1 MRIRVALLTLSV
13 ASAAHAE
20 PILDTDAQLD
30 ALAATYERQQ
40 DTFARMESGQSLD
53 ALVKAGDMQTV
64 VDFFAQPADF
74 TTFTGKHPYDVLDG
88 FDEHGDMGNFSGIAS
103 VGLAAR
109 LLVLQRDGA
118 PGAEIARA
126 RDACVRAART
136 WHVFGTIAGP
146 GRVARGVRRVV
157 PEAGQPALP
166 GTPPGLVPL
175 KDSGGAPLPA
185 SKSDT
190 WRAPVASGLS
200 DWIWIDNTS
209 KDQVAGY
216 ALAVTWLWEALHD
229 DAAVPPGVASD
240 MASDLVAFAKSL
252 MAVNPENGVDLCVR
266 DADGR
271 LTSFGDL
278 NSRLIS
284 GTSGIVLGADSSI
297 QNGFNA
303 ALALGIVGAAYHV
316 SGDEQLRQF
325 YYDDLVAKRKY
336 PHHAAATAALM
347 YQSEATNFSNVNMLA
362 IALATIGRIEKDP
375 SVRTDFEDLV
385 DAFWGGADSRSAV
398 HDEQPWFDVVVAGF
412 ARAPVAEV
420 PARMKTNLAGYPAA
434 PTFERDRVNCDA
446 AEIGAGSC
454 VAVDGVTV
462 IALSSTRGRG
472 GTVVAKSIVPIA
484 VRPDSDFA
492 WRSDPFAV
500 NGTGSN
506 RLDPRGDWL
515 AAYWL
520 GRYLDRDPSKNVYVE
535 PQSMPPGGMPGGG
548 AAADAGAASPP
559 ADGAAPNASAGTSS
573 GGCSCRIE
581 PRPSHAT
588 IALALAA
595 GALLARR
602 RRSRG
607 SM

>member
-1 MRIRVALLTLSV
+1 MRTRVVLFTLAV
-13 ASAAHAE
+13 ASTAHAE
-20 PILDTDAQLD
+20 PILDADPQLD
-30 ALAATYERQQ
+30 ALASTYERQQ

-53 ALVKAGDMQTV
+53 AFVKAADIQTV
-64 VDFFAQPADF
+64 KDFFAQPADF
-74 TTFTGKHPYDVLDG
+74 ATFTGKHPYDVLDS
-88 FDEHGDMGNFSGIAS
+88 FDEHGDMGNFSGVAS

-109 LLVLQRDGA
+109 LLVLERDGA
-118 PGAEIARA
+118 PAAAIANA

-146 GRVARGVRRVV
+146 GSIARGVRRVV

-166 GTPPGLVPL
+166 GTPPALVPL
-175 KDSGGAPLPA
+175 KDAGGVAQPP
-185 SKSDT
+185 SKTDS
-190 WRAPVASGLS
+190 WRAPVAAGLT
-200 DWIWIDNTS
+200 DWIWIDNSS

-216 ALAVTWLWEALHD
+216 ALAVTWLWEALHGD
-229 DAAVPPGVASD
+229 PAAPPEVASD
-240 MASDLVAFAKSL
+240 IAGDLVAFAKSL
-252 MAVNPENGVDLCVR
+252 IAVNPENGVDLCVR

-284 GTSGIVLGADSSI
+284 GTTGIVLGEDSSI

-325 YYDDLVAKRKY
+325 YYDDLVAKRAY
-336 PHHAAATAALM
+336 PHHAATTAGLM
-347 YQSEATNFSNVNMLA
+347 YQNEATNFSNVNMLA
-362 IALATIGRIEKDP
+362 IALATIGRIESDHT
-375 SVRTDFEDLV
+375 VRPDFEDLV
-385 DAFWGGADSRSAV
+385 DAFWGGTDSRSAV

-420 PARMKTNLAGYPAA
+420 PPRLKTNLLGYPAA
-434 PTFERDRVNCDA
+434 PTFERDIVNCDDG
-446 AEIGAGSC
+446 EIGAGSC

-462 IALSSTRGRG
+462 IPLSSTRGRG
-472 GTVVAKSIVPIA
+472 NTVVAKSIVPIG
-484 VRPDSDFA
+484 VRPDTDFA

-520 GRYLDRDPSKNVYVE
+520 ARLLDRDPTMNVYV
-535 PQSMPPGGMPGGG
+535 PPGTSPTTPGADGG
-548 AAADAGAASPP
+548 AADDAGSSTPP
-559 ADGAAPNASAGTSS
+559 NGAAPGAGADGGKS

-581 PRPSHAT
+581 APPRSFAA
-588 IALALAA
+588 ALAVVAAAALA
-595 GALLARR
+595 ARR
-602 RRSRG
+602 RRRL
-607 SM
+607 